1 MAKSRTRLN
10 DFTLTYLTIREVGME
25 RVVWNKEEVLGNR
38 RDRVA
43 KCEEESRG
51 KFENNNKLPFK
62 IVWNRIEYK

>member
-1 MAKSRTRLN
+1 
-10 DFTLTYLTIREVGME
+10 ME

-51 KFENNNKLPFK
+51 KFEDNNKLPFK